1 LDSALRQKK
10 ADLSARDDIFSD
22 FPRSEVKNARLK
34 SSRPLQI
41 QRQSQRLRLRAFF
54 PQAAKAK
61 LTGQVRWPPEI
72 N

>member
-1 LDSALRQKK
+1 M
-10 ADLSARDDIFSD
+10 FSD
-22 FPRSEVKNARLK
+22 FPQSKVKNARLK
-34 SSRPLQI
+34 KQAAATNSRTE
-41 QRQSQRLRLRAFF
+41 SKARLRVFF